1 MTLVLVAAAC
11 LVADV
16 LLLSAGYKAF
26 RPADYAGA
34 VRSYR
39 RLRSANPAVRSALA
53 LATPVAEA
61 ASAVLILVPATRL
74 AGLAAACLVLL
85 AFHVVVGG
93 DDRPVIANCGCWGR
107 SSFGVSRR
115 VLLARNLAL
124 VGVTAAAFAGL
135 ALAGTTARNSL
146 ADALLAVGVLLP
158 LAFLVLETPEL
169 VMLATLRP
177 AHGEPQARP

>member
-1 MTLVLVAAAC
+1 MTLVLAAAAC

-16 LLLSAGYKAF
+16 LLLSAGYKAY
-26 RPADYAGA
+26 RPADYLDA

-39 RLRSANPAVRSALA
+39 RLRSADPAVRSALA
-53 LATPVAEA
+53 VAAPVAEL

-115 VLLARNLAL
+115 VLLTRNLAL
-124 VGVTAAAFAGL
+124 VGITVA
-135 ALAGTTARNSL
+135 ALAGAAL
-146 ADALLAVGVLLP
+146 ADSASRAPLPATLLAAGMVLP

-169 VMLATLRP
+169 AMLATLRP
-177 AHGEPQARP
+177 AHGDPEPRH